1 MANKTKQRGWIIL
14 AAVLGI
20 SIISSVILIGTNII
34 NLQKVKD
41 LGDDFQYNAISMSS
55 IIGGFLFT
63 GISILIS
70 VIDKDRIKRL
80 WDNNYLDNL
89 YRSAFAGMIAN
100 VITIL
105 LSFAF
110 LCCDICKKFYDY
122 LLSVEIISL
131 IVGLVCFAWCI
142 KRLITLILKLKPK
155 NN

>member
-1 MANKTKQRGWIIL
+1 MANKTKQKGWIIL
-14 AAVLGI
+14 AVVLGI
-20 SIISSVILIGTNII
+20 SIISSGILIGTNII
-34 NLQKVKD
+34 NLQKIKD

-89 YRSAFAGMIAN
+89 YRSAFAGMIAK

-110 LCCDICKKFYDY
+110 LCCDICEKFDDH
-122 LLSVEIISL
+122 LLSIEISSL

-155 NN
+155 DN

>member
-1 MANKTKQRGWIIL
+1 MANKTKQRGWIIISL
-14 AAVLGI
+14 VIGI
-20 SIISSVILIGTNII
+20 SILLSLVLIKTNVISLEKIEI
-34 NLQKVKD
+34 

-55 IIGGFLFT
+55 VIGGFLFT

-100 VITIL
+100 IVTIV

-110 LCCDICKKFYDY
+110 LCCDISEKIDNY
-122 LLSVEIISL
+122 LLSIEISSL

-142 KRLITLILKLKPK
+142 KRLISVILKLKPK
-155 NN
+155 Q

>member
-1 MANKTKQRGWIIL
+1 MANKTKQRGWIIISL
-14 AAVLGI
+14 VIGI
-20 SIISSVILIGTNII
+20 SILLSLVLIKTNII
-34 NLQKVKD
+34 SLEKIEI

-55 IIGGFLFT
+55 VIGGFLFT

-100 VITIL
+100 IVTIV

-110 LCCDICKKFYDY
+110 LCCDISEKIDNY
-122 LLSVEIISL
+122 LLSIEISSL

-142 KRLITLILKLKPK
+142 KRLISVILKLKPK
-155 NN
+155 Q

>member
-1 MANKTKQRGWIIL
+1 MANKTKQKGWIIL
-14 AAVLGI
+14 TVVLGLSILLSGVLIATNVI
-20 SIISSVILIGTNII
+20 SIKKIEA
-34 NLQKVKD
+34 

-63 GISILIS
+63 GIGILIS

-89 YRSAFAGMIAN
+89 YRSAFAGMISN
-100 VITIL
+100 VITII
-105 LSFAF
+105 LSFTF
-110 LCCDICKKFYDY
+110 LFCDICDKIDDY
-122 LLSVEIISL
+122 LLSIEITSL

-155 NN
+155 NQ

>member
-1 MANKTKQRGWIIL
+1 MANKTKQRGWIIISL
-14 AAVLGI
+14 VIGI
-20 SIISSVILIGTNII
+20 SILLSLVLIKTNII
-34 NLQKVKD
+34 SLEKIEI

-55 IIGGFLFT
+55 VIGGFLFT

-89 YRSAFAGMIAN
+89 YRSAFAGMIEN
-100 VITIL
+100 IVTIV

-110 LCCDICKKFYDY
+110 LCCDISEKIDNY
-122 LLSVEIISL
+122 LLSIEISSL

-142 KRLITLILKLKPK
+142 KRLISVILKLKPK
-155 NN
+155 Q

>member
-14 AAVLGI
+14 ALVLVI
-20 SIISSVILIGTNII
+20 SIISSGVLIRTNII
-34 NLQKVKD
+34 NLQKIKD

-55 IIGGFLFT
+55 VIGGFLFT
-63 GISILIS
+63 GIGILIS
-70 VIDKDRIKRL
+70 VIDKDRIRRL

-89 YRSAFAGMIAN
+89 YRSAFAGMISN
-100 VITIL
+100 VITII
-105 LSFAF
+105 LSFTF
-110 LCCDICKKFYDY
+110 LFCDICDKLDDY
-122 LLSVEIISL
+122 LLSIEIISL

>member
-14 AAVLGI
+14 VLVLVI
-20 SIISSVILIGTNII
+20 SIISSGVLIGTNII
-34 NLQKVKD
+34 NLQKIKG

-55 IIGGFLFT
+55 VIGGFLFT
-63 GISILIS
+63 GIGILIS

-89 YRSAFAGMIAN
+89 YRSAFAGMISN
-100 VITIL
+100 VITII

-110 LCCDICKKFYDY
+110 LFCDICDKLDDY

-155 NN
+155 NQ